1 MQALLGLVISCAN
14 GWACSLARDAIRW
27 RQVVLGIT
35 EQCVH
40 ARLLSYVPW
49 TRPLFDGLNRAV
61 NAVQSATTAGTSPEH
76 LRP

>member
-1 MQALLGLVISCAN
+1 MQALPESAIYCAI
-14 GWACSLARDAIRW
+14 GWRDAIRW